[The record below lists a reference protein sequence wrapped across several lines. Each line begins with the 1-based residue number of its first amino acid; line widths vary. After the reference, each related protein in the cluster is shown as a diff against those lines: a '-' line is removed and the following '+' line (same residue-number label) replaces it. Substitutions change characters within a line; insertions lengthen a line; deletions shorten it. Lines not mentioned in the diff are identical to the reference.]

1 MSNYALL
8 VEITSVTRESAEELD
23 NVIARCFDAAM
34 RQPGLRIKYT
44 LGIDGERTISVEN
57 IETYRIPA
65 AADIESYIIAE
76 ARRGIQQP
84 KPGQSAIELPP
95 PTVKGVAAEMPL
107 PSAANPENW
116 TSEEYSALT
125 ATLTDL
131 PDDVELPVRIDGME
145 GKSR

>member
-1 MSNYALL
+1 MPLAEPVGGSVIARVLISALKWAKSRKSPDISESQLVQIAKVTVLGSNSS
-8 VEITSVTRESAEELD
+8 VNISGPVTRESAEELD

-84 KPGQSAIELPP
+84 KPGQSAIGLPP
-95 PTVKGVAAEMPL
+95 PT
-107 PSAANPENW
+107 
-116 TSEEYSALT
+116 
-125 ATLTDL
+125 
-131 PDDVELPVRIDGME
+131 
-145 GKSR
+145 